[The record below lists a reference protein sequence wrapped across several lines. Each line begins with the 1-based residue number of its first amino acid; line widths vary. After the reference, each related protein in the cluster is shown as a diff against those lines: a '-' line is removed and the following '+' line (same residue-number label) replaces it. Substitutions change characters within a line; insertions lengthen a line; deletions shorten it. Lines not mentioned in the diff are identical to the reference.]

1 MTTKTMLIVGF
12 FVLAAA
18 VVILG
23 VVFQGENTTKT
34 VAVVVA
40 VAVAV
45 AGFLIS
51 VVKPL
56 YDVFDKERERKKRS
70 QESQE
75 RVKVTAKYG
84 HWDSTGTE
92 LGVVIYNEG
101 STTLHI
107 QSVAC
112 HYIPSDGVKEELIFS
127 NLNYACTELLEPKHT
142 AKFHCD
148 SFKEVVLKQISTLPK
163 ENVWITINSYQGE
176 IYRVGGEEIIKVLNS
191 PPTTQFG

>member
-1 MTTKTMLIVGF
+1 LPDGTTPQIEKVNDHQNN
-12 FVLAAA
+12 AYHW
-18 VVILG
+18 
-23 VVFQGENTTKT
+23 VFCPRRSGSHPSCRFSRGKYNENSRR
-34 VAVVVA
+34 
-40 VAVAV
+40 
-45 AGFLIS
+45 GRF
-51 VVKPL
+51 PH
-56 YDVFDKERERKKRS
+56 FGREEERERKKKS

-75 RVKVTAKYG
+75 GVKATARYG

-148 SFKEVVLKQISTLPK
+148 SFKEVVLKQISTLSK